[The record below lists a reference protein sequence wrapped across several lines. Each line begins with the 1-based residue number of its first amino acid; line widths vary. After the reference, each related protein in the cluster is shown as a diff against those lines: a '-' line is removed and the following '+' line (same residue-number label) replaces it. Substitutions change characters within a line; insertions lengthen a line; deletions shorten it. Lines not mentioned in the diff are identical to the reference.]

1 MLLELNIRNI
11 ALIEKLRVEFGPGL
25 NVLTGE
31 TGAGKSIV
39 VDSVNLALGERADRE
54 LIRTGAEKASVQA
67 VFEVGDNPRVLRLLD
82 EFGLSDEDGLLVISR
97 ELSASGRNI
106 CRISGSVVPLSQLKQ
121 ITALLV
127 DVHGQHQ
134 HQSLMIPARH
144 LHFLDC
150 YGDGEHMRKMDEVR
164 RLYGEY
170 AEIKKRLEQFTGDKM
185 ERERRIDMLR
195 FQLEEIEAVRVKPG
209 EDEKLEQQNRLLS
222 NAEKIA
228 SSVETAYSLVY
239 LGSGRSPSAQEAL
252 RRASSAMGAIAPL
265 DERFEGLQK
274 RLEELYYSA
283 QDVGYELQDVK
294 DGLEY
299 DPAQADRVADRLDA
313 LNRLKRKYGPELSDV
328 IAFREDVR
336 EQLSLIE
343 EGDEQLER
351 LNRKYNQAREALA
364 SASAAL
370 SESRRALACG
380 FVEKMLG
387 QLGELGMERVRFQ
400 VRFQTPPDME
410 SAFSAH
416 GVDNVEFMIS
426 PNPGEPVKPLAHVA
440 SGGELSRIMLAL
452 KAIAADHD
460 DVHCMIFDEID
471 TGISG
476 RMAQVVGEKMATIA
490 LDRQVICVTHLPQ
503 IAALG
508 DQHFVVEK
516 QTDGQ
521 RTDSSVRKL
530 DDEGRIKELARM
542 VGGADNGDSSLAHA
556 RNMLLSARKVV
567 EDLRAAQ
574 RM

>member
-1 MLLELNIRNI
+1 
-11 ALIEKLRVEFGPGL
+11 
-25 NVLTGE
+25 
-31 TGAGKSIV
+31 
-39 VDSVNLALGERADRE
+39 
-54 LIRTGAEKASVQA
+54 
-67 VFEVGDNPRVLRLLD
+67 
-82 EFGLSDEDGLLVISR
+82 
-97 ELSASGRNI
+97 
-106 CRISGSVVPLSQLKQ
+106 
-121 ITALLV
+121 
-127 DVHGQHQ
+127 
-134 HQSLMIPARH
+134 
-144 LHFLDC
+144 
-150 YGDGEHMRKMDEVR
+150 
-164 RLYGEY
+164 
-170 AEIKKRLEQFTGDKM
+170 
-185 ERERRIDMLR
+185 
-195 FQLEEIEAVRVKPG
+195 
-209 EDEKLEQQNRLLS
+209 
-222 NAEKIA
+222 
-228 SSVETAYSLVY
+228 
-239 LGSGRSPSAQEAL
+239 
-252 RRASSAMGAIAPL
+252 
-265 DERFEGLQK
+265 
-274 RLEELYYSA
+274 
-283 QDVGYELQDVK
+283 
-294 DGLEY
+294 
-299 DPAQADRVADRLDA
+299 
-313 LNRLKRKYGPELSDV
+313 
-328 IAFREDVR
+328 
-336 EQLSLIE
+336 
-343 EGDEQLER
+343 
-351 LNRKYNQAREALA
+351 
-364 SASAAL
+364 
-370 SESRRALACG
+370 
-380 FVEKMLG
+380 
-387 QLGELGMERVRFQ
+387 MERVRFQ